1 MMYIYNMY
9 IYIYIHKPKHIY
21 IYIFCSSMYIYIYSL
36 EKKTCFTVS
45 QPGKTPFF
53 FLQHSDVYLKNPA
66 AIQPYSHIDTSEG
79 HKSAALSLLDLD
91 HFQDS
96 DFMAFT
102 DDDP

>member
-1 MMYIYNMY
+1 MY
-9 IYIYIHKPKHIY
+9 IYIAWRKKH
-21 IYIFCSSMYIYIYSL
+21 
-36 EKKTCFTVS
+36 VS
-45 QPGKTPFF
+45 QFHSQERHPF